1 MDQPAVL
8 EKYRMQS
15 KVILTTTAL
24 LILIPAVIFIFLNL
38 TGLSGRDGARVSGLL
53 YSSL

>member
-1 MDQPAVL
+1 
-8 EKYRMQS
+8 MQS

-24 LILIPAVIFIFLNL
+24 LILIPAVIFYFLEFN
-38 TGLSGRDGARVSGLL
+38 GPEWQDGARVSGLL